1 MNVTPL
7 ELEPLDSLPARSSAA
22 AIRSAESGSE
32 ARTVEWVTPLASAA
46 EPTRLASADVRS
58 ASAAGVPLDDSE
70 VDTESADGRADE
82 RMLEFTTGPAAV
94 WAAFW
99 SLRREITI
107 GAAPSAVPVLDGGP
121 VRSWIG
127 VTDVA
132 WSDAGAAS
140 VDGGAVSSG
149 VDAVPSWSVEASA
162 TTVVVVVAS
171 GAACSVELSRL
182 SAAEAGCAPS
192 VSRQNPTRRP
202 RSATHRR
209 GLTASDVGVS
219 LTWFR
224 TCS

>member
-1 MNVTPL
+1 M
-7 ELEPLDSLPARSSAA
+7 
-22 AIRSAESGSE
+22 
-32 ARTVEWVTPLASAA
+32 
-46 EPTRLASADVRS
+46 
-58 ASAAGVPLDDSE
+58 DDSE

-107 GAAPSAVPVLDGGP
+107 GAAPSVVPVLDGGP

-149 VDAVPSWSVEASA
+149 VDAVPSWPVEASA
-162 TTVVVVVAS
+162 TTVVVVVLS
-171 GAACSVELSRL
+171 GAVCSVELSR
-182 SAAEAGCAPS
+182 P
-192 VSRQNPTRRP
+192 RRRKQGAHP
-202 RSATHRR
+202 A
-209 GLTASDVGVS
+209 
-219 LTWFR
+219 
-224 TCS
+224 